1 MKKETIA
8 MKLAKKSFES
18 DAIQK
23 SWKMHVQVF
32 GKILEPAF
40 IDDYQTRIHLTAAL
54 NHISNRKV
62 KEGFKKLEFVEK
74 ACVTDE
80 DYTAYF
86 FCMGLGFEMANMVEE
101 MVACYQKTAEYGHDF
116 YWTYLKVAKAAYNDG
131 VYEVAKENFEQA
143 IKCLKKDNLD
153 EQKTILASAYTN
165 YASCLTMMHHYNE
178 AESALHHSYDILPVQ
193 QGRKSIE
200 AILEAAKGNN
210 DNANLILEK
219 IKQEETFLYDATIK
233 TVNDIVTKQHPHFF
247 SINIPEEN
255 INGFWNWFVDNE
267 EKVIQLIKNEKYDVV
282 FEMMQM
288 QLRKVFLFAENN
300 IELGIEPQGSYY
312 NIIFVDFFMISLQEG
327 YKKLIDTQPESLLQ
341 HWKFDITH

>member
-40 IDDYQTRIHLTAAL
+40 IDDYQTRIHLTNAL

-62 KEGFKKLEFVEK
+62 KEGFKKLELVEK

-80 DYTAYF
+80 DYTAYV

-131 VYEVAKENFEQA
+131 VYDVAKENFEQA
-143 IKCLKKDNLD
+143 INCLEKDNI
-153 EQKTILASAYTN
+153 EQQKVILGSAYTN
-165 YASCLTMMHHYNE
+165 YASCLTMMHCYDE
-178 AESALHHSYDILPVQ
+178 AENALHHSYDILPVQ
-193 QGRKSIE
+193 QGRKTIE

-210 DNANLILEK
+210 DKVDLILEK

-247 SINIPEEN
+247 SINIPDEN
-255 INGFWNWFVDNE
+255 IKGFWDWFVINE
-267 EKVIQLIKNEKYDVV
+267 EKLFNYLKMKN
-282 FEMMQM
+282 MM
-288 QLRKVFLFAENN
+288 LCLK
-300 IELGIEPQGSYY
+300 
-312 NIIFVDFFMISLQEG
+312 
-327 YKKLIDTQPESLLQ
+327 
-341 HWKFDITH
+341 